1 MTQRSGRYDRTLR
14 ERSGWLI
21 PLAVFIVTA
30 ALSAFFLA
38 LYLAPTPTSLIE
50 EHPSPTPRTD
60 RVRLRIGGLTLAIP
74 ANYLPYANAQQGG
87 DLKLVELYT
96 KYPGFQGFSEPQSKA
111 FAGSS
116 VDSPI
121 IYILIR
127 KDRFNLDE
135 AERLQR
141 IYMSYVALGAQR
153 PSSYGL
159 MQYAFRDDSG
169 YRNEDLFVGNT
180 AHGPVVMRCV
190 RFSTQVTNPSCVRD
204 VALANGVVLSYR
216 FKRAYLPEWR
226 QLAQGVMGLV
236 RSFILPEK

>member
-1 MTQRSGRYDRTLR
+1 MTRGDGRYDRTLR

-38 LYLAPTPTSLIE
+38 LYLAPPPTSLIE

-60 RVRLRIGGLTLAIP
+60 RVRLTVGGLALAIP

-87 DLKLVELYT
+87 DRTLVELYT
-96 KYPGFQGFSEPQSKA
+96 KYPGFQGFSELQSKT
-111 FAGSS
+111 FAGNG

-127 KDRFNLDE
+127 KDGFNLDE
-135 AERLQR
+135 SERLQR
-141 IYMSYVALGAQR
+141 IYMSYVEPGAQR
-153 PSSYGL
+153 PGPYGL
-159 MQYAFRDDSG
+159 TQYAFRDDSG

-190 RFSTQVTNPSCVRD
+190 RFSAQVTNPSCVRD
-204 VALANGVVLSYR
+204 MPIANGVALSYR
-216 FKRAYLPEWR
+216 FKRTYLPDWR
-226 QLAQGVMGLV
+226 QLAQGVVGLI
-236 RSFILPEK
+236 RSFIVPEK